1 MSQRFDPELIKR
13 ELGAPDQKLESHWSR
28 PLLWASFLVIAL
40 FIAWASW
47 AEVNE
52 VARGEAKVIPSS
64 RQQTIQSLEGGILDE
79 MMVSEGEIVEA
90 GQLLAAIDETRFRSA
105 YMESLSQAQA
115 LRATI
120 ARLEAE
126 VLDKSSIEFPE
137 EVRDNEAL
145 TATERELFT
154 ARRKKRDS
162 ALNAVSKE
170 ISAAQRQ
177 LAVIR
182 PLVKRRAVGEMEM
195 LKLDR
200 EIAELNGRQAEIRNT
215 YLQDAYA
222 ELADKKSELAALE
235 ETSVQRRDQLD
246 RTRLLSPVRGVVNNI
261 AITTRGGVIPPGEEI
276 MQITPL
282 EDTLVFETR
291 IRPQDVAFIA
301 PGMPATIRISA
312 YDYAV
317 YGTLEGKV
325 ERISSDTLEEET
337 PRGEESYY
345 RVLVSSE
352 TAALEHNG
360 ETLPIKPG
368 MVATV
373 DIETGERSVLS
384 YLLRPFTRLELR

>member
-137 EVRDNEAL
+137 EMRDNEAL

>member
-137 EVRDNEAL
+137 EMRDNEAL

-325 ERISSDTLEEET
+325 VRISSDTLEEET

>member
-137 EVRDNEAL
+137 EMRDNEAL

-170 ISAAQRQ
+170 IAAAQRQ

-200 EIAELNGRQAEIRNT
+200 EIAELSGRQAEIRNT
-215 YLQDAYA
+215 YLQDSYA

-317 YGTLEGKV
+317 YGTLKGKV

>member
-137 EVRDNEAL
+137 EMRDNEAL

-170 ISAAQRQ
+170 IAAAQRQ

-200 EIAELNGRQAEIRNT
+200 EIAELSGRQAEIRNT
-215 YLQDAYA
+215 YLQDSYA

-345 RVLVSSE
+345 RVLVSSD